1 MKDEQKDKWRM
12 KDEQMNE
19 WRMNKWMTTTMKNE
33 GKEFHCNSVDIL
45 VQNRETKKKL
55 IFSKEIL
62 F

>member
-1 MKDEQKDKWRM
+1 M